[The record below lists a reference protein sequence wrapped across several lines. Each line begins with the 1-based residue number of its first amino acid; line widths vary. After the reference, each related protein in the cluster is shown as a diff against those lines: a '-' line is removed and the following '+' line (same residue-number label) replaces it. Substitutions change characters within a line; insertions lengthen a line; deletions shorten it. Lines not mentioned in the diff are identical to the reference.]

1 MDFEYLLIILYFFL
15 HWDID
20 STYFEEFF
28 VRRINLLRQTVRLS
42 LYVSLE
48 QFGQKSTKTPRR

>member
-28 VRRINLLRQTVRLS
+28 VRRIDLLRQAVRLS